1 MTTGD
6 NRDPGAAL
14 MARLDELARFSDEP
28 DRLTRL
34 FLSPSHKASIP
45 TLLRWMG
52 EAGMSAH
59 LDAVGNVRGRYA
71 GATAEA
77 PTLYLGSHV
86 DTVRDAGRYDGTLG
100 ALTAIAV
107 VAELNRRGVRRPFA
121 IEVLAFGDEEGVRF
135 PTTLSG
141 SRAVAGTFDP
151 ATLAAADTDG
161 VTLEA
166 ALRGFGCDPA
176 RIAEAAGDPARALA
190 YVELHIEQGPAL
202 EAAGAA
208 IGVVTAIN
216 GASRFSV
223 SLEGVAGHAGTVPMP
238 MRRDA
243 LAGAAEMILA
253 IEARAAGEADLV
265 ATVGR
270 IAAEPGAINVIPGA
284 ARFTVDIRA
293 PLDGQRR
300 AATADIEA
308 ACRAMAARRG
318 LSIDIA
324 RMHDAPA
331 AGCDPGI
338 VAALAASAAREGHR
352 DIRLPSGAGHDAMA
366 MAALCP
372 IGMIFVRCAGG
383 ISHNPA
389 ESITA
394 ADAAAGFSVL
404 LDFVLT
410 YDPGAVARGG

>member
-1 MTTGD
+1 MSAGD

-14 MARLDELARFSDEP
+14 MAQLDELARFSDE
-28 DRLTRL
+28 DGKLTRL
-34 FLSPSHKASIP
+34 FLSPAHKASIP
-45 TLLRWMG
+45 TLLRWMR
-52 EAGMSAH
+52 EAGMEAR

-71 GATAEA
+71 GAASDA

-100 ALTAIAV
+100 VLTAIAV
-107 VAELNRRGVRRPFA
+107 VAELNRRSERQPFA

-141 SRAVAGTFDP
+141 SRAVAGVFDP
-151 ATLAAADTDG
+151 ATLAAADSDG

-166 ALRGFGCDPA
+166 ALRGFGCDPGA
-176 RIAEAAGDPARALA
+176 IDAAAGDRRRALA
-190 YVELHIEQGPAL
+190 YVELHIEQGPFL
-202 EAAGAA
+202 EAQGAA
-208 IGVVTAIN
+208 IGIVTAIN

-223 SLEGVAGHAGTVPMP
+223 SLEGMAGHAGTVPMA

-284 ARFTVDIRA
+284 ACFTVDIRA
-293 PLDGQRR
+293 PVDARR
-300 AATADIEA
+300 QAAAADIEQ
-308 ACRAMAARRG
+308 ACRVVAARRG
-318 LSIDIA
+318 LSIAIA
-324 RMHDAPA
+324 RTHDAPA
-331 AGCDPGI
+331 ATCDKAI
-338 VAALAASAAREGHR
+338 VAALAASALREGHR
-352 DIRLPSGAGHDAMA
+352 DIRLPSGAGHDAMI
-366 MAALCP
+366 MASFCP
-372 IGMIFVRCAGG
+372 TGMIFLRCAGG

-394 ADAAAGFSVL
+394 ADAAAGFAVL
-404 LDFVLT
+404 LDFVRSLEAPRAAT
-410 YDPGAVARGG
+410 S